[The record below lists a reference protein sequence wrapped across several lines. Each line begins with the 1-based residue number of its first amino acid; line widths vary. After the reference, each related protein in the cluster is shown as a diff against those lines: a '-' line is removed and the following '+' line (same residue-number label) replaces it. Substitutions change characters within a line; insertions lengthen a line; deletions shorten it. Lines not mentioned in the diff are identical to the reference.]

1 MNPRALLLDV
11 DGTLVDS
18 MFLHVTTWCR
28 ALDEAGATVPHVEV
42 HRRIGMDGATIIREL
57 LELADVDPAR
67 RGQVGDHAE
76 ELHSRYY
83 REQSDRLRVLPG
95 ARDLVRRAHENGWIV
110 VLASSAPPAEL
121 DTARALLDVDRWVD
135 AVTDGEDVETAKPDP
150 AIVRIALQRAGVEP
164 GRALMVGDATWDAL
178 AAGRIGV
185 RSVAVRTGGIGDDA
199 LRAAGYARV
208 VDDAAAV
215 AELLDDPDLLV
226 DVVD

>member
-42 HRRIGMDGATIIREL
+42 HRRIGMDGATIVREL
-57 LELADVDPAR
+57 LEVAGVAPDRRAEVGAR
-67 RGQVGDHAE
+67 AE
-76 ELHSRYY
+76 DLHGRYY
-83 REQSDRLRVLPG
+83 GEQSGRLRVLPG
-95 ARDLVRRAHENGWIV
+95 ARELVRRAHEAGWVV
-110 VLASSAPPAEL
+110 VLASSAPPTEL
-121 DTARALLDVDRWVD
+121 DRARTLLDVDRWVD

-150 AIVRIALQRAGVEP
+150 AIVRIALQRAGVGA
-164 GRALMVGDATWDAL
+164 GRALMVGDATWDAV

-199 LRAAGYARV
+199 LLGAGYQRV

-215 AELLDDPDLLV
+215 ANLLDDPDLLGTAV
-226 DVVD
+226 D